1 MTPDEQERR
10 LAAQRRN
17 ARAMALVLAALV
29 VLIFAL
35 AAAKIGLGWDR

>member
-1 MTPDEQERR
+1 MTPDQQR

-17 ARAMALVLAALV
+17 ARALGLVLGGLV

-35 AAAKIGLGWDR
+35 ALAKIGLGWSK

>member
-1 MTPDEQERR
+1 MTPDEQR

-17 ARAMALVLAALV
+17 ARAFAILLGILV

-35 AAAKIGLGWDR
+35 SIAKIGLGWSK